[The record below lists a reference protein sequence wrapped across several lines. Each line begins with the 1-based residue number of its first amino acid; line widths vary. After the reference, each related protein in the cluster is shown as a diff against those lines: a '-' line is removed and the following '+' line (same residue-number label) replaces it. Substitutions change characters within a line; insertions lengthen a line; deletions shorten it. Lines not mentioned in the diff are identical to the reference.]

1 MKTYRH
7 TATVKAARILSIT
20 DDREGAPFY
29 PDLEGDETEEMS
41 YRAWSAAA
49 RDVLA
54 GNPPGYLV
62 IHPNGLD
69 GYVPKAEFEAS
80 FSETPNA

>member
-7 TATVKAARILSIT
+7 AATVKAARILGIT
-20 DDREGAPFY
+20 DGREGAPFY
-29 PDLEGDETEEMS
+29 PDLQGDETEEMS
-41 YRAWSAAA
+41 FRAWAACA

-69 GYVPKAEFEAS
+69 GYVTKAEFEAD
-80 FSETPNA
+80 FTAVE